1 MTISLVIMPS
11 IPVKHDLIVG
21 GGWGPS
27 LGKGGG
33 VGGWERGT
41 KNKAATY
48 NDGSRG
54 KEMYLEEIVQFQQ
67 YF

>member
-1 MTISLVIMPS
+1 MRDTNGIGFALARQKVYKVESLRV
-11 IPVKHDLIVG
+11 L
-21 GGWGPS
+21 
-27 LGKGGG
+27 LREGG
-33 VGGWERGT
+33 VE
-41 KNKAATY
+41 NKAATY